1 MKEKLKSK
9 FSDVILTFLSSVI
22 AIYLFLKSNSFL
34 VSLMET
40 LGVPAERV
48 NMLLGVYFS
57 TIVSVIYVLMLL
69 FLVVFQKSLSFI
81 ARPKIVISF
90 YNKKGKTEH
99 ELDFK
104 EQPEEPRYLKISF
117 LAKFSSFQLFLLRD
131 ILKAKV
137 LISLN
142 PKMCAI
148 ELYEGFV
155 GTNDD
160 YKIIEHSLQCDF
172 FPKFLPSSEEKGLD
186 TELSLLLINSAK
198 GEIIVGLDL
207 SDTNKVFKMLF
218 KNYCKFDVVPIRLE
232 G

>member
-1 MKEKLKSK
+1 MKEKFKSK

-22 AIYLFLKSNSFL
+22 AIYLFLKSNSF
-34 VSLMET
+34 VESLMES

-57 TIVSVIYVLMLL
+57 TIVSILYVLMLL
-69 FLVVFQKSLSFI
+69 LLVLFRNLLNFF

-90 YNKKGKTEH
+90 YNKKGKIEH

-104 EQPEEPRYLKISF
+104 EQPEEPRYLKVSF
-117 LAKFSSFQLFLLRD
+117 FAKFSSFQLFLLRD

-155 GTNDD
+155 GINEG
-160 YKIIEHSLQCDF
+160 YKVIEHSLQCDF
-172 FPKFLPSSEEKGLD
+172 FSKFHPSKEEKGLD
-186 TELSLLLINSAK
+186 TALSLLLINSAN

-207 SDTNKVFKMLF
+207 SESNRIIKMLF
-218 KNYCKFDVVPIRLE
+218 NNYCKFKVAPIRLE